1 MANRKK
7 QKQILT
13 LLLGGILL
21 GSAAGCGEPKGQ
33 EPSGDAAGNAAEET
47 PDGRWLDYEKYK
59 DRLLE
64 NRISIP
70 EYRNHYGTEAEQ
82 VRNTE
87 YKNLS
92 FSSAKFVDFPECEE
106 VSLLRQEEIVMT
118 PQESWDMIEQWLE
131 DVGKRDLV
139 DMEKE
144 VRIAT
149 PELEWDDT
157 KEFPY
162 FYPALAEHMD
172 LKNAA
177 GAFFS
182 TEDCKYRVCFS
193 MSMGKIK
200 NYLGKN
206 QELADKD
213 LNGEYTS
220 DVVESG
226 TLEELGDQSYPLI
239 SGELTIQEGADL
251 LLDYFEHGTVTEPA
265 DGVSLEVAKVNV
277 FRLKDVYGY
286 EYVVHRVYKGVPAPR
301 VGKTGFQLVGC
312 PYLPIESDKYVYI
325 VDDTG
330 VSAYQGTSECTPY
343 TELYTDCNILGVE
356 DAARLLSEKLAVGLR
371 MEVDEVSLVYAGY
384 AAEIENTETML
395 LPCWRFVGMNHTK
408 GEKLVAYVD
417 VLTGDIYYYT
427 IPPGDIIE

>member
-1 MANRKK
+1 
-7 QKQILT
+7 
-13 LLLGGILL
+13 
-21 GSAAGCGEPKGQ
+21 
-33 EPSGDAAGNAAEET
+33 
-47 PDGRWLDYEKYK
+47 
-59 DRLLE
+59 
-64 NRISIP
+64 
-70 EYRNHYGTEAEQ
+70 
-82 VRNTE
+82 
-87 YKNLS
+87 
-92 FSSAKFVDFPECEE
+92 
-106 VSLLRQEEIVMT
+106 
-118 PQESWDMIEQWLE
+118 MIEQWLE

-149 PELEWDDT
+149 PELECDDT

-177 GAFFS
+177 GAFLS

-251 LLDYFEHGTVTEPA
+251 LLDYFQHGTVMELP
-265 DGVSLEVAKVNV
+265 D
-277 FRLKDVYGY
+277 
-286 EYVVHRVYKGVPAPR
+286 GVPAGR
-301 VGKTGFQLVGC
+301 L
-312 PYLPIESDKYVYI
+312 S
-325 VDDTG
+325 
-330 VSAYQGTSECTPY
+330 VSADRRG
-343 TELYTDCNILGVE
+343 
-356 DAARLLSEKLAVGLR
+356 
-371 MEVDEVSLVYAGY
+371 
-384 AAEIENTETML
+384 
-395 LPCWRFVGMNHTK
+395 
-408 GEKLVAYVD
+408 
-417 VLTGDIYYYT
+417 
-427 IPPGDIIE
+427 

>member
-7 QKQILT
+7 QKQILA

-21 GSAAGCGEPKGQ
+21 GSAAGCGELKGQ
-33 EPSGDAAGNAAEET
+33 EPSGDAAGNATEET
-47 PDGRWLDYEKYK
+47 PDGRWLDYEKYQ

-92 FSSAKFVDFPECEE
+92 FSSAEFVDFPECEE

-118 PQESWDMIEQWLE
+118 PQESWDIIEQWLE

-144 VRIAT
+144 VRVVT

-177 GAFFS
+177 GAFLS

-193 MSMGKIK
+193 MSMGKIRII
-200 NYLGKN
+200 LGKIRTW
-206 QELADKD
+206 Q
-213 LNGEYTS
+213 
-220 DVVESG
+220 
-226 TLEELGDQSYPLI
+226 
-239 SGELTIQEGADL
+239 
-251 LLDYFEHGTVTEPA
+251 
-265 DGVSLEVAKVNV
+265 
-277 FRLKDVYGY
+277 
-286 EYVVHRVYKGVPAPR
+286 
-301 VGKTGFQLVGC
+301 
-312 PYLPIESDKYVYI
+312 
-325 VDDTG
+325 
-330 VSAYQGTSECTPY
+330 
-343 TELYTDCNILGVE
+343 
-356 DAARLLSEKLAVGLR
+356 AR
-371 MEVDEVSLVYAGY
+371 
-384 AAEIENTETML
+384 I
-395 LPCWRFVGMNHTK
+395 
-408 GEKLVAYVD
+408 
-417 VLTGDIYYYT
+417 
-427 IPPGDIIE
+427 